1 MTEGLAIEL
10 AKRKMEELSVGE
22 NYLLR
27 LRHFQI
33 APVSKLELKA
43 SNELF
48 ILLDPD
54 SMIKVFSKA
63 GVYNVQDNKI
73 NEMQYLHRG
82 HITVINQG
90 RRAFLHV
97 KFLQVIPKLKTV

>member
-27 LRHFQI
+27 FRHFQI

-48 ILLDPD
+48 ILIDPD

-73 NEMQYLHRG
+73 NEMQYIHRG
-82 HITVINQG
+82 NITVINQG
-90 RRAFLHV
+90 KKEFMQV
-97 KFLQVIPKLKTV
+97 MFLQVIPKLKSE